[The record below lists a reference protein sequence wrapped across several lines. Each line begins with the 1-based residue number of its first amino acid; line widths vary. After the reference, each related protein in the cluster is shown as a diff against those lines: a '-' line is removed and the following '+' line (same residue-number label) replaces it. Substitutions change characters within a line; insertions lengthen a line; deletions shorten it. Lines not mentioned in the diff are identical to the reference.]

1 MQRDAHVGDYR
12 IHLAVRRRL
21 EYELEPYAALDE
33 LSEVI
38 MLDLGC
44 IASRVQIEAV
54 DAYSLAE
61 VFPAPR
67 SGRLVLQLD
76 DDAPPWDF
84 SY

>member
-1 MQRDAHVGDYR
+1 MRRCLRHDAHVDDYR

-21 EYELEPYAALDE
+21 EYELEPYAGLDE

-44 IASRVQIEAV
+44 IGGRVIAEARDAFDKSRREMSWSIM
-54 DAYSLAE
+54 D
-61 VFPAPR
+61 FK
-67 SGRLVLQLD
+67 D
-76 DDAPPWDF
+76 TPPWDF

>member
-1 MQRDAHVGDYR
+1 
-12 IHLAVRRRL
+12 
-21 EYELEPYAALDE
+21 
-33 LSEVI
+33 